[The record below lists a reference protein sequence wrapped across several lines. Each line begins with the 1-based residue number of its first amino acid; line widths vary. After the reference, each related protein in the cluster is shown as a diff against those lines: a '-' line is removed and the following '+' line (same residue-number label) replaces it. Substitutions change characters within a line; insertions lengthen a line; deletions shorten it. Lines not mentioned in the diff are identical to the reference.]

1 MCQSG
6 ASDQPMIR
14 LLCWH
19 GAARAVHLPAFY
31 GDMQTAAAVFA
42 ANPALAEDPEALANA
57 AGNGHDG
64 FVRLMAGRPGGRS
77 RAREPAPPSPSDPS
91 YLSQVLPSCRQ
102 PIGMSACYQR

>member
-31 GDMQTAAAVFA
+31 GDIQTAAAVFA

-64 FVRLMAGRPGGRS
+64 FVRLMPGYQPDLAKRVS
-77 RAREPAPPSPSDPS
+77 RAGETRKLTEFLFQHGMDANAP
-91 YLSQVLPSCRQ
+91 R
-102 PIGMSACYQR
+102 A

>member
-77 RAREPAPPSPSDPS
+77 RARAPAPHRATERGLPESSRYPADTNTS
-91 YLSQVLPSCRQ
+91 VLQ
-102 PIGMSACYQR
+102 TD